1 MSINNLNKHIQI
13 LLVFLILINLSNK
26 IEAQNIVGSSE
37 VEIGETTLYTFQD
50 ANGNAF
56 DGYDFEWYID
66 EGGTIVESGNE
77 YYYDF
82 NDPDISVTWNT
93 TGVKY
98 LQLVVYDNSGNS
110 YYDEF
115 LVMVNEVA
123 IEPDTPTAPTVQS
136 VSCGSTV
143 LQRGTP
149 PTGVTWYW
157 QSSATG
163 TSTSNSASTISRS
176 TGNVYYLRA
185 KNTANDIWSE
195 SSSSITYTVNANPST
210 PNTPIITK
218 NCNETV
224 LTKGEEPTG
233 ITWFWQSTS
242 TGTSTSNS
250 ETSITLTSGTVYYL
264 RARNNSTLCWSS
276 NSREINYTIESNTQI
291 WYADFD
297 EDGLGDPN
305 NSISNCSQPEYYV
318 ANNTDQCPTQYGS
331 SANNGCLDCDNLSD
345 ENYVYTITP
354 TEATTTVS
362 SLSTNQKIEAVAY
375 FDGLGRPIQNIAIRA
390 GGNSEDIVTPISYDN
405 YGRQDKDYLPYA
417 NTNSCL
423 SYQVNAETDSKAYYY
438 NATRYADDFTE
449 LTLES
454 INPYSEKHLESSPLS
469 RVLEQAAPGTDWA
482 LDKDTDLDHTIKFEY
497 QANTH
502 DTANPTD
509 AANDNVRLYEVNFI
523 NDETDN
529 PELVLSST
537 NSGYYLEGELYKTI
551 TKDENWTSGNNHT
564 TEEFKN
570 KQGQVVLKRTYN
582 EAIAHDTYYVY
593 DDFGNLTYVLPP
605 KAEAQTALP
614 STTEQAE
621 LCYQYK
627 YDHRNRLIEKK
638 IPGKDWEYIVYDT
651 LDRPVLTQDA
661 NLRASYQWLFTKYDV
676 FGRVA
681 YTGIYTHSSEK
692 TQGEMQDILNAFYTT
707 NTSNNLYE
715 SKQTPQGSYHYY
727 SSQSFPNTSTEL
739 LTVNYYDDY
748 NFNIPTQITM
758 PTAVWET
765 GDITSNTKSLAT
777 GSKVKVLDTNTWI
790 TTVTAY
796 DAKARPIWVGSHNEY
811 LETTDIVKSQLD
823 FVGKLTQSVSIHRKT
838 GEDDIVVED
847 NFTYDHQGRLLSQ
860 TQNLR
865 DTEFDSATNLIL
877 NDTATNNQTSY
888 TASNSITLMPG
899 FTALPGFTAKIESTT
914 GVSPELIVLNSY
926 DELGQLENKKVGG
939 EAATIVANSTGLQ
952 TADYAYNI
960 RGWLKQINNPTTLG
974 TDLFAFKIGYNEGA
988 NALYNGNISTTQ
1000 WKTANTDNS
1009 LKTYNYSYDALNRIT
1024 GAKDDTDHYNLGGFS
1039 ENGTLTNPVTYDK
1052 NGNIQSLIRTGHEDE
1067 LNPTT
1072 FNTIDNLSYYYY
1084 GNQLHG
1090 VTDAT
1095 SFTTGFKDGNAS
1107 DTVFNNGND
1116 DYEYDDNGNMTQDLN
1131 KGITNITYNH
1141 LNLPTQVIINDGST
1155 NVGTIL
1161 YFYDATGVKLK
1172 KEVSTGTATEYA
1184 GNYIYEDTGSGST
1197 LKFFNHPEGYIEPKN
1212 PSDISQGFNYIY
1224 QYKDHLGNIRL
1235 SYQDTDANGS
1245 VTSSEILEENNYYP
1259 FGLEHKGY
1267 NNVVN
1272 GTEHP
1277 YKFGGKEHNQELGLD
1292 WYDFGARNYDASL
1305 GRWMNLDPLAEQMRR
1320 HSPYNYAFNNPLVF
1334 TDPDGMAPFTDLFDK
1349 NGTKIG
1355 DDGVD
1360 NGVNVVVNN
1369 EELVD
1374 QVKDVYKKD
1383 GKVDL
1388 LDDQFS
1394 FTGSDISFLPSDK
1407 ALGEALNVLDRTI
1420 ENGGLSEES
1429 SLVYNNGQV
1438 VQGSQGEAIQLGVD
1452 SHAKASLPGLF
1463 PGTTPADVEVSIHS
1477 HPTEAKVVGNQVFGG
1492 NATVAT
1498 QGQGADSETFA
1509 QYRTNIIVGPLG
1521 QATATQGIDKQTGRN
1536 ATTIN
1541 KPKNGVVIYNNGG
1554 TTPSFQF
1561 SRRTVNKIIGN

>member
-1 MSINNLNKHIQI
+1 MNINKLNKNKHRLEFFGLLFI
-13 LLVFLILINLSNK
+13 LFILCNK
-26 IEAQNIVGSSE
+26 LTAQNIVGSSE
-37 VEIGETTLYTFQD
+37 VGIGDTISYAFQD
-50 ANGNAF
+50 ADGNPF
-56 DGYDFEWYID
+56 EGYDFEWSIQ
-66 EGGTIVESGNE
+66 EGGTIIESGSD

-93 TGVKY
+93 SGVKY
-98 LQLVVYDNSGNS
+98 LLLNVNDSFGNNYYEEFMVTVVTIPN
-110 YYDEF
+110 
-115 LVMVNEVA
+115 
-123 IEPDTPTAPTVQS
+123 TPTAPSVQS

-163 TSTSNSASTISRS
+163 TSTSNSSSTISRS
-176 TGNVYYLRA
+176 TGNIYYLRA
-185 KNTANDIWSE
+185 KNTDSDVWSE
-195 SSSSITYTVNANPST
+195 SSSSVTYTINPNPST
-210 PNTPIITK
+210 PNTPVITK

-224 LTKGEEPTG
+224 LTKGEEPSG

-250 ETSITLTSGTVYYL
+250 ATSITLTSGTVYYL

-276 NSREINYTIESNTQI
+276 TSREINYTIESNTQI

-345 ENYVYTITP
+345 ENYIYTITP

-362 SLSTNQKIEAVAY
+362 SLSINQKIESVAY

-390 GGNSEDIVTPISYDN
+390 GGNSEDIVTPINYDD

-423 SYQVNAETDSKAYYY
+423 SYQVNAESDSKAYYY
-438 NATRYADDFTE
+438 NATRYTDDFTG
-449 LTLES
+449 LTLET

-482 LDKDTDLDHTIKFEY
+482 LDKATDLDHTIKFEY
-497 QANTH
+497 QSNTH
-502 DTANPTD
+502 DTTSPTD
-509 AANDNVRLYEVNFI
+509 ASNDNVRMYEVNFI
-523 NDETDN
+523 NDETDA

-551 TKDENWTSGNNHT
+551 TKDENWTSGSNHT

-582 EAIAHDTYYVY
+582 EGITHDTYYVY
-593 DDFGNLTYVLPP
+593 DDFGSLTYVLPP

-614 STTEQAE
+614 STTELAE

-661 NLRASYQWLFTKYDV
+661 NLRASNQWLFTKYDV
-676 FGRVA
+676 FSRVA
-681 YTGIYTHSSEK
+681 YTGIYTHASEK
-692 TQGEMQDILNAFYTT
+692 NQGEMLDILNAFYTT

-715 SKQTPQGSYHYY
+715 SKQTTQGSYHYY

-748 NFNIPTQITM
+748 NFNIPTPITM
-758 PTAVWET
+758 PTTVWET

-777 GSKVKVLDTNTWI
+777 GSKVKVLDTDTWI
-790 TTVTAY
+790 TTITAY

-823 FVGKLTQSVSIHRKT
+823 FLGKVTQSVSIHRKT

-865 DTEFDSATNLIL
+865 DTEFDSGTDLIL
-877 NDTATNNQTSY
+877 DDTTANNQTSY

-899 FTALPGFTAKIESTT
+899 FTALSGFTAEIETT
-914 GVSPELIVLNSY
+914 TAVSPELIVLNSY

-939 EAATIVANSTGLQ
+939 TATTIVANSTGLQ
-952 TADYAYNI
+952 TVDYAYNI
-960 RGWLKQINNPTTLG
+960 RGWLKQINNPTSLG
-974 TDLFAFKIGYNEGA
+974 TDLFSFKIGYNQESTP
-988 NALYNGNISTTQ
+988 LYNGNISTTQ
-1000 WKTANTDNS
+1000 WKTANTDSS

-1024 GAKDDTDHYNLGGFS
+1024 AATDNTGNYNL
-1039 ENGTLTNPVTYDK
+1039 TNVDYDK
-1052 NGNIQSLIRTGHEDE
+1052 NGNITNLARQGHIVENPE
-1067 LNPTT
+1067 LG
-1072 FNTIDNLSYYYY
+1072 NTSHFGVMDNLTYSYK
-1084 GNQLHG
+1084 NSNTSNKLSS
-1090 VTDAT
+1090 VSDAQT
-1095 SFTTGFKDGNAS
+1095 HDSGFKDGNTS
-1107 DTVFNNGND
+1107 GE
-1116 DYEYDDNGNMTQDLN
+1116 DYTYDANGNMTQDLN
-1131 KGITNITYNH
+1131 KSITSITYNH
-1141 LNLPTQVIINDGST
+1141 LNLPTQIIINDGDT
-1155 NVGTIL
+1155 NIGTIL

-1197 LKFFNHPEGYIEPKN
+1197 LKFFNHPEGYTEPKN
-1212 PSDISQGFNYIY
+1212 SSDVSQGFNYIY
-1224 QYKDHLGNIRL
+1224 QYKDHLGNVRL
-1235 SYQDTDANGS
+1235 SYQDSNANGS

-1277 YKFGGKEHNQELGLD
+1277 YKYNGMEHQEELGLD
-1292 WYDFGARNYDASL
+1292 MYDYGARNYDPAI
-1305 GRWMNLDPLAEQMRR
+1305 GRWWQIDPLAEQMRR
-1320 HSPYNYAFNNPLVF
+1320 FSPYNFAWNNPIYF
-1334 TDPDGMAPFTDLFDK
+1334 IDPDGMFAEPFTELFDTK
-1349 NGTKIG
+1349 GKKIG
-1355 DDGVD
+1355 EDANGNDG
-1360 NGVNVVVNN
+1360 NVSIVS
-1369 EELVD
+1369 
-1374 QVKDVYKKD
+1374 KDVAKSVKK
-1383 GKVDL
+1383 GRVTVDDAIAGGVQTTKAVL
-1388 LDDQFS
+1388 TESLD
-1394 FTGSDISFLPSDK
+1394 
-1407 ALGEALNVLDRTI
+1407 VLQRT
-1420 ENGGLSEES
+1420 EDNGGLSEEAS
-1429 SLVYNNGQV
+1429 TVTADGTVARSETGSAEPEMRNG
-1438 VQGSQGEAIQLGVD
+1438 
-1452 SHAKASLPGLF
+1452 
-1463 PGTTPADVEVSIHS
+1463 VEVLTAEITVPRGDGNTSIHS
-1477 HPTEAKVVGNQVFGG
+1477 HITEGVTMNDDGTASGTTSSALEPGPDDPG
-1492 NATVAT
+1492 
-1498 QGQGADSETFA
+1498 TFSNFS
-1509 QYRTNIIVGPLG
+1509 QNIIVGRLG
-1521 QATATQGIDKQTGRN
+1521 KISVSPKTMTQPSTISKPSLGIAIFGNNITTQSNPQVKLTKTAVQ
-1536 ATTIN
+1536 
-1541 KPKNGVVIYNNGG
+1541 
-1554 TTPSFQF
+1554 
-1561 SRRTVNKIIGN
+1561 KIIE